1 MGVGHSHNNDSAID
15 QTDNTSFDNT
25 FDHIKYDFSSFF
37 NNINNDI
44 VHSNMYHNIES
55 SNINLDFIDEYNKN

>member
-1 MGVGHSHNNDSAID
+1 MKRVKNFID
-15 QTDNTSFDNT
+15 KYRHFK
-25 FDHIKYDFSSFF
+25 HIKYDFSSFF

-55 SNINLDFIDEYNKN
+55 YNINLDFIDKYNKN